1 MKPLL
6 PERLLK
12 LRKENKKTQQQIADF
27 LGITRPAYTAY
38 ERGNRHPHYEMLQ
51 KLADFYGV
59 TIDYLLGRT
68 DDPEPNEEEFNS
80 LAEINR
86 MVKEYGIES
95 FGFFDIEQWK
105 QLSREDVEEIRK
117 HFEWVAHKAKERNES
132 DFDD

>member
-1 MKPLL
+1 MAINNRIR
-6 PERLLK
+6 E
-12 LRKENKKTQQQIADF
+12 LRKKSGLTQKELADKVNVSPQV
-27 LGITRPAYTAY
+27 ISNWERRYTNPDY
-38 ERGNRHPHYEMLQ
+38 DDVK
-51 KLADFYGV
+51 KLAEIFDCSS
-59 TIDYLLGRT
+59 DYLLGRS
-68 DDPEPNEEEFNS
+68 DNPKPSNEEFNS

>member
-1 MKPLL
+1 MLVD
-6 PERLLK
+6 RLISLRKAKKYTQQEFAKHLGIPRSTYSNYEAGNREPDNSTLK
-12 LRKENKKTQQQIADF
+12 LIA
-27 LGITRPAYTAY
+27 
-38 ERGNRHPHYEMLQ
+38 E
-51 KLADFYGV
+51 KLE
-59 TIDYLLGRT
+59 TTTDYLLGRT
-68 DDPEPNEEEFNS
+68 DDSKPSEEEFNS

>member
-1 MKPLL
+1 MLVD
-6 PERLLK
+6 RLISLRKAKKYTQQEFAKRLGIPRSTYSNYEAGNREPDNSTLK
-12 LRKENKKTQQQIADF
+12 LIA
-27 LGITRPAYTAY
+27 
-38 ERGNRHPHYEMLQ
+38 E
-51 KLADFYGV
+51 KLE
-59 TIDYLLGRT
+59 TTTDYLLGRT
-68 DDPEPNEEEFNS
+68 DDPKPSEEEFNS

-105 QLSREDVEEIRK
+105 KLSREDVEEIRK